1 VARRPGGVT
10 FVAILTWIGGF
21 FDVLAGAL
29 VLLFG
34 TDPDLAE
41 AAGGGAALTT
51 VAIVSIIIGV
61 VAIAVAAGLL
71 SGRRLARIVVAI
83 VEVLSIAGSVWVIVA
98 TPTAIAEY
106 FSIAFGVLILV
117 LLFSPKANAY
127 FRS

>member
-1 VARRPGGVT
+1 MAKRPGGVT

-34 TDPDLAE
+34 TDPDLA
-41 AAGGGAALTT
+41 AAVSGSLTT
-51 VAIVSIIIGV
+51 VAILSILIGV

-71 SGRRLARIVVAI
+71 SGSRVARIVVAI
-83 VEVLSIAGSVWVIVA
+83 VEALSIAGSVWVIVA

-106 FSIAFGVLILV
+106 FSIGFAVLILA
-117 LLFSPKANAY
+117 LLFSPKANAF
-127 FRS
+127 FRR